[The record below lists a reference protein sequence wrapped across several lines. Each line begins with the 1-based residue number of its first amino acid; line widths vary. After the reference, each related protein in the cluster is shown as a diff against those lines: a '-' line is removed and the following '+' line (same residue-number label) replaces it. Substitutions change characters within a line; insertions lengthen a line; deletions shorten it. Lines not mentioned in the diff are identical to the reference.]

1 MISRIQKRFILSRF
15 DIYTF
20 LFCRIIMSDNESGSG
35 EEFEVEKIMEH
46 RTRKGKVGAVNI
58 ETIVREINVVV
69 RCCIDYSVPCT

>member
-1 MISRIQKRFILSRF
+1 
-15 DIYTF
+15 
-20 LFCRIIMSDNESGSG
+20 MSDNESGSG

-69 RCCIDYSVPCT
+69 RCVVLTIVFRVPKEMKFDYKVCLFL